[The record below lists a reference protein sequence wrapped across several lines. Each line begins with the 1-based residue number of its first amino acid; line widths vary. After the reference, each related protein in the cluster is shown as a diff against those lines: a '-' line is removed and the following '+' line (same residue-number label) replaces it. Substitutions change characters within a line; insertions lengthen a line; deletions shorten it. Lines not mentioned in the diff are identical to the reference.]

1 MPKKSDPFANQPA
14 PDADI
19 SPMIDVA
26 FLLLIYFIVTT
37 TLQKNEAD
45 LSLTLPGV
53 SSSDSKKVKI
63 KQTMVRIDPSGVIFV
78 NGESADSDPNDRSV
92 PALTDRLKRYAA
104 STALAQTE
112 PQIIIDCDDEGKG
125 QRFVDVLNACA
136 KAGIKNITLAN

>member
-1 MPKKSDPFANQPA
+1 MPKKSNPFKNQPE
-14 PDADI
+14 PETDI

-26 FLLLIYFIVTT
+26 FLLLIYFLVTT

-53 SSSDSKKVKI
+53 SAADSKKVKI
-63 KQTMVRIDPSGVIFV
+63 KQTVVKIDPQGVIYV
-78 NGESADSDPNDRSV
+78 NDEVADQDNSERSV
-92 PALTDRLKRYAA
+92 PVLTDRLKRYAA

-112 PQIIIDCDDEGKG
+112 PQIIIDCDDKGKG

-136 KAGIKNITLAN
+136 KADIKNITLAN

>member
-1 MPKKSDPFANQPA
+1 MPKKSNPFKNQPE
-14 PDADI
+14 PETDI

-26 FLLLIYFIVTT
+26 FLLLIYFLVTT

-53 SSSDSKKVKI
+53 SASDSKKVKI
-63 KQTMVRIDPSGVIFV
+63 KQTVVKIDPQGVIYV
-78 NGESADSDPNDRSV
+78 NDEVADQDTSDRSV
-92 PALTDRLKRYAA
+92 PVLTDRLKRYAA

-112 PQIIIDCDDEGKG
+112 PQIIIDCDDKGKG

-136 KAGIKNITLAN
+136 KADIKNITLAN

>member
-1 MPKKSDPFANQPA
+1 MPKKSDPFANQAA

-53 SSSDSKKVKI
+53 SKADSKEVII
-63 KQTMVRIDPSGVIFV
+63 KQTLVKIDPAGVIYM
-78 NGESADSDPNDRSV
+78 NGEAVDSDVTNRAV
-92 PALTDRLKRYAA
+92 PELTDRLKRYAA
-104 STALAQTE
+104 STALAKAE
-112 PQIIIDCDDEGKG
+112 PQIIIECDDEGKG

-136 KAGIKNITLAN
+136 KAEIKNITLAN